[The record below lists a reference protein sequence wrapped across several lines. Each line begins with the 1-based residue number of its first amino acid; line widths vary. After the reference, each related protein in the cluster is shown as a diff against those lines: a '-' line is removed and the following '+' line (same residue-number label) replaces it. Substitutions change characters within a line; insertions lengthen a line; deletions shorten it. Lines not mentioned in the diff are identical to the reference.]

1 MLPAMNGAGGIEKH
15 GVVIAID
22 GPAGS
27 GKSTLAAA
35 LAGRLRLPYVNTGL
49 MYRALA
55 LRAIERGV
63 DPDDADGLVRLSKEL
78 RFQLGEGPP
87 AVLLIDGAEPDDQL
101 VSLEVEEIVSR
112 VSRHPPVR
120 EIMRRAQ
127 RGLGAEGCVMEG
139 RDIGTVVFPDADV
152 KLFLSAPPSVRADR
166 RQRERGGGEAVAE
179 RDALDRRT
187 NPLEPAPGAH
197 VLDTSVLSREKMFEE
212 AATIAERVLSEAAT
226 DERRI

>member
-1 MLPAMNGAGGIEKH
+1 MNAAGEIRKH

-27 GKSTLAAA
+27 GKSTLAAG
-35 LAGRLRLPYVNTGL
+35 LAVRFDLPYVNTGL

-55 LRAIERGV
+55 LRSIERGIG
-63 DPDDADGLVRLSKEL
+63 PDDVEGLVRLSEGL
-78 RFQLGEGPP
+78 RFQLGDGHP
-87 AVLLIDGAEPDDQL
+87 AVLLIDGEEPDDQL
-101 VSLEVEEIVSR
+101 VSPEVEEIVSR
-112 VSRHPPVR
+112 VSRHPSVR

-139 RDIGTVVFPDADV
+139 RDITTVVFPDADV
-152 KLFLSAPPSVRADR
+152 KFFLSAPPSVRADR
-166 RQRERGGGEAVAE
+166 RQQERGGGEAVAE

-197 VLDTSVLSREKMFEE
+197 VLDTSALTRDEMFER
-212 AATIAERVLSEAAT
+212 AVAIAERALGEG
-226 DERRI
+226 R

>member
-1 MLPAMNGAGGIEKH
+1 MLPAMNAAGEIDKR

-27 GKSTLAAA
+27 GKSTLAAG
-35 LAGRLRLPYVNTGL
+35 LAGRFGLPYINTGL

-55 LRAIERGV
+55 LRSIERGIG
-63 DPDDADGLVRLSKEL
+63 PDDVDGLVRLSKEL
-78 RFQLGEGPP
+78 RFQLGDGRP
-87 AVLLIDGAEPDDQL
+87 AVLLIDGEEPDDQL
-101 VSLEVEEIVSR
+101 VSAEVEEIVSR

-120 EIMRRAQ
+120 EIMRWAQ

-139 RDIGTVVFPDADV
+139 RDITTVVFPDADV
-152 KLFLSAPPSVRADR
+152 KFFLSAPPSVRADR

-197 VLDTSVLSREKMFEE
+197 VLDTSALTRDEMFER
-212 AATIAERVLSEAAT
+212 AAAIAERALGHG
-226 DERRI
+226 R

>member
-1 MLPAMNGAGGIEKH
+1 MLPAMNAAGEIDKR

-27 GKSTLAAA
+27 GKSTLAAG
-35 LAGRLRLPYVNTGL
+35 LAGRFGLPYINTGL

-55 LRAIERGV
+55 LRSIERGIS
-63 DPDDADGLVRLSKEL
+63 PDDVDGLVRLSKEL
-78 RFQLGEGPP
+78 RFQLGDGRP
-87 AVLLIDGAEPDDQL
+87 AVLLIDGEEPDDQL
-101 VSLEVEEIVSR
+101 VSAEVEEIVSR

-120 EIMRRAQ
+120 EIMRWAQ
-127 RGLGAEGCVMEG
+127 RGLGAEGCVIEG
-139 RDIGTVVFPDADV
+139 RDITTVVFPDADV
-152 KLFLSAPPSVRADR
+152 KFFLSAPPSVRADR

-197 VLDTSVLSREKMFEE
+197 VLDTSALTRDEMFER
-212 AATIAERVLSEAAT
+212 AAAIAERALGHG
-226 DERRI
+226 R

>member
-1 MLPAMNGAGGIEKH
+1 MLRAMNAAGEIRKH

-27 GKSTLAAA
+27 GKSTLAAG
-35 LAGRLRLPYVNTGL
+35 LAVRFDLPYINTGL

-55 LRAIERGV
+55 LRSIERGIG
-63 DPDDADGLVRLSKEL
+63 PDDVEGLVRLSERL
-78 RFQLGEGPP
+78 RFQLGDGHP
-87 AVLLIDGAEPDDQL
+87 AVLLIDGEEPDDQL
-101 VSLEVEEIVSR
+101 VSPEVEEIVSR
-112 VSRHPPVR
+112 VSRHPSVR

-139 RDIGTVVFPDADV
+139 RDITTVVFPDADV
-152 KLFLSAPPSVRADR
+152 KFFLSAPPSVRADR
-166 RQRERGGGEAVAE
+166 RQQERGGGEAVAE

-197 VLDTSVLSREKMFEE
+197 VLDTSALTRDEMFER
-212 AATIAERVLSEAAT
+212 AVAIAERALGHG
-226 DERRI
+226 R